1 MPVEAP
7 GAFELRAATEKDLPG
22 VLTCLAGAF
31 EPFRDRYTPEAFVH
45 TVLNARLGRER
56 LAAMRVW
63 VALESRGKVV
73 GTLAWV
79 RTSTESGH
87 LRGMAVL
94 PEFQGS
100 GVAQLLLDRVLFE
113 MAGMGCHY
121 ATLRTTEPLDRAVR
135 FYERNGFQPNG
146 VTADFHGM
154 AVTERRRTISSP
166 LR

>member
-1 MPVEAP
+1 MPAHVPPPLEIRP
-7 GAFELRAATEKDLPG
+7 ATEEDLSG
-22 VLTCLAGAF
+22 LLACLAGAF
-31 EPFRDRYTPEAFVH
+31 EPFRGRYTPEAFLH
-45 TVLNARLGRER
+45 TVLDARLGHER

-63 VALESRGKVV
+63 VAREPDGKVV

-100 GVAQLLLDRVLFE
+100 GVAQSLLDRVLSE
-113 MAGMGCHY
+113 MEGAGCRY
-121 ATLRTTEPLDRAVR
+121 VTLRTTEPLDRAVR
-135 FYERNGFQPNG
+135 FYERNGFRPDG

-154 AVTERRRTISSP
+154 VVTERRRPLSSA
-166 LR
+166 RS